1 MPIWSDS
8 FDQVTV
14 SMIEENIPDPPV
26 DIVTDRGFSSLGY
39 KDTNKSCRLL
49 LPLHCTTHASTMVQT
64 QEVLQRQQQSK
75 GQQLE
80 DLSDAID
87 EVNIIKGKQSTTSA
101 SYDQES
107 KFDSEKDKD
116 NFRDYEA
123 ACDRVKNFYA
133 EQHAK
138 QTLAYNLEARK
149 QFRENVRARMG
160 VWEAIEKLN
169 TLIDESDPDT
179 ELSQIQHLLQ
189 VSSTTEVSL
198 KDVR

>member
-1 MPIWSDS
+1 
-8 FDQVTV
+8 
-14 SMIEENIPDPPV
+14 
-26 DIVTDRGFSSLGY
+26 
-39 KDTNKSCRLL
+39 
-49 LPLHCTTHASTMVQT
+49 MVQT

-189 VSSTTEVSL
+189 VSLSVLSVLHGADSLVDCGSHST
-198 KDVR
+198 

>member
-1 MPIWSDS
+1 MSIE
-8 FDQVTV
+8 
-14 SMIEENIPDPPV
+14 EENIPDPPV
-26 DIVTDRGFSSLGY
+26 DIVTNRRGVPRWDIRIRSDHVVSHSPRHS
-39 KDTNKSCRLL
+39 N
-49 LPLHCTTHASTMVQT
+49 THAFTMVQT

-87 EVNIIKGKQSTTSA
+87 EVNILKSKQSTT

-189 VSSTTEVSL
+189 VSLRSSSVGRGADSFVDCGSHST
-198 KDVR
+198 